1 MWSPKTGARIL
12 TGGIAGTWYGMGA
25 EGSALGY
32 PTSNEAGGLKNG
44 GVYQMFQNGAIV
56 WSPTTGSWA
65 SKGPIR
71 GAWAK
76 LGFENGRLGYPV
88 SSEYSIGAGAT
99 EQKFQGGTIK
109 WLPWWNDVAISY
121 K

>member
-1 MWSPKTGARIL
+1 MVPARVDHIV
-12 TGGIAGTWYGMGA
+12 TVVRCPNPYW
-25 EGSALGY
+25 GY
-32 PTSNEAGGLKNG
+32 CRHVVRDGRGRQNG

-65 SKGPIR
+65 SSGPIR
-71 GAWAK
+71 AAWAK
-76 LGFENGRLGYPV
+76 SGFENGRLGYPI
-88 SSEYSIGAGAT
+88 SGEYSIGSGAT
-99 EQKFQGGTIK
+99 EQQFQGGTIK